1 MKMFLLIAL
10 FGATCVAT
18 PAFAADQNVV
28 TLQDVLV
35 QALQA
40 APTPP
45 TAPARPAPRPA
56 TAAAPAQAPA
66 PAPPATPAAPA
77 PAQAPPPFPPQP
89 ARPTANV
96 RFDVTITDTGG
107 AKPVTKTLSL
117 TVTPGNSSASIRSSA
132 RTTPEGP
139 GTLQLGTGPVVIG
152 PPTTVSLNVDVRGV
166 SWVESNAV
174 RASVTVEYQPYVPD
188 AKVQPGV
195 VTASATSAFFDG
207 RRTQILST
215 ADPIS
220 DRKTTIEVTATILK

>member
-1 MKMFLLIAL
+1 MKKVLLIAL
-10 FGATCVAT
+10 FGATGIAT

-40 APTPP
+40 TPTPAA
-45 TAPARPAPRPA
+45 APARQAPAPRPA

-66 PAPPATPAAPA
+66 PPGTATPVPPA
-77 PAQAPPPFPPQP
+77 PPFPPQAAP
-89 ARPTANV
+89 LRPTANV

-117 TVTPGNSSASIRSSA
+117 TVTPGNNNASIRSSA
-132 RTTPEGP
+132 RPTPDPTSQVQIVGP
-139 GTLQLGTGPVVIG
+139 GPFVQPGTVN
-152 PPTTVSLNVDVRGV
+152 LNVDVRAV
-166 SWVESNAV
+166 SWVETNAV
-174 RASVTVEYQPYVPD
+174 RANVTVEYQPYVPD
-188 AKVQPGV
+188 AKVQPGA

>member
-1 MKMFLLIAL
+1 MKKVLLIAL
-10 FGATCVAT
+10 FGATGIAT

-40 APTPP
+40 TPTPAA
-45 TAPARPAPRPA
+45 APARQAPAPRPA

-66 PAPPATPAAPA
+66 PPGTATPVPPA
-77 PAQAPPPFPPQP
+77 PPFPPQP
-89 ARPTANV
+89 APLRPTANV

-117 TVTPGNSSASIRSSA
+117 TVTQIV
-132 RTTPEGP
+132 GP
-139 GTLQLGTGPVVIG
+139 GPFVQPGTVN
-152 PPTTVSLNVDVRGV
+152 LNVDVRAV
-166 SWVESNAV
+166 SWVETNAV
-174 RASVTVEYQPYVPD
+174 RANVTVEYQPYVPD
-188 AKVQPGV
+188 AKVQPGA

-207 RRTQILST
+207 KRTQILST